1 MFIFLNRATK
11 PPPPVSSKS
20 QSLASHR
27 LRLLNELSRELF
39 VAHACRATV
48 AILDADDQLP
58 VGSVSATFVLSY
70 LQAFPEAL
78 RRSADEP
85 EEDANPVVMLGRK
98 LHGLVAREEERAAKE
113 RNLAESAVD
122 TSLTA
127 YVAQSS
133 PKALEINDEVWVSP
147 NFARGTVVEISW
159 AENRAQVRM
168 RDGVVRAV
176 GLSDVKSTPPP
187 RVVRMDRLAEER
199 AIARE
204 LVYSFFASFWF
215 YAFLH
220 APPRRRKPTN

>member
-113 RNLAESAVD
+113 RNLAESAVE
-122 TSLTA
+122 T
-127 YVAQSS
+127 
-133 PKALEINDEVWVSP
+133 
-147 NFARGTVVEISW
+147 
-159 AENRAQVRM
+159 M
-168 RDGVVRAV
+168 RFGFRRTLPEEPLLRYHGQKI
-176 GLSDVKSTPPP
+176 GLK
-187 RVVRMDRLAEER
+187 
-199 AIARE
+199 
-204 LVYSFFASFWF
+204 
-215 YAFLH
+215 YACEMGS
-220 APPRRRKPTN
+220 